1 MTTNDVRVAEQKMQ
15 DTLFQ
20 RTSQLSD
27 SHISKF
33 AYLLEQI
40 KGYTETHDA
49 DSVTS
54 SDRSID
60 SSSFDPDPFVYQ
72 DYLNNID
79 TDPNSEQKLNEMLRH
94 YEKHITM
101 QCNTNH
107 SHRDKTWY
115 ETSYRILQ
123 HIDKI
128 RDFYTSHSNLILQGL
143 SFLANCM
150 MNNKSLSID
159 SNDVLLTLQEVHKR
173 GICFKQRSKLGYNE
187 MAGIFQIL
195 LSIESE
201 LRNSS

>member
-1 MTTNDVRVAEQKMQ
+1 M
-15 DTLFQ
+15 
-20 RTSQLSD
+20 
-27 SHISKF
+27 
-33 AYLLEQI
+33 
-40 KGYTETHDA
+40 
-49 DSVTS
+49 
-54 SDRSID
+54 
-60 SSSFDPDPFVYQ
+60 YQ

-94 YEKHITM
+94 YEKHISM
-101 QCNTNH
+101 QCNTNY

-128 RDFYTSHSNLILQGL
+128 RDFYTSHSDLILPGL

-150 MNNKSLSID
+150 MNNKSSTMD
-159 SNDVLLTLQEVHKR
+159 SNDVLHALQEVR
-173 GICFKQRSKLGYNE
+173 ENGISFKKKSRLGYNE

-201 LRNSS
+201 LRKSS